1 MSGPTIHI
9 SDGGSF
15 PEISASHDLGR
26 SLDINQND
34 FDLNLLGNQRKI
46 AGSMGRPASPAAEL
60 KAVDDIEFVSLDDT
74 NVTFDVKPSGGG
86 DSIRIMR
93 ETGPSA
99 PIGGGGGGE
108 TFRLGV
114 SSAPTVSNSSPISA
128 TTTTTSA
135 AAPAPAAKSW
145 FSSIPGLSGGATATN
160 GAANAAAAAPA
171 AGGFRSWFNGS
182 GSGGAAEAPAL
193 AQTPAV
199 YLTPEQEAGKK
210 TEGLTIL
217 ERMDRKGISGTK
229 MSMSN
234 TLEEINSE
242 VARRKDS
249 KGLEAS
255 LRFQRS
261 MLTTVTSGMEFLNSR
276 YDPLGL
282 HLDGWSEQV
291 NENIEDYD
299 EIFEELYDKYKDKS
313 KVAPEVR
320 LILSLGLSAG
330 MCHVTNTMFK
340 SRMPGMDDILRNNP
354 NLAREFAQAAAK
366 EAVGPGFAN
375 FMSLG
380 QPGGGGGGGR
390 SGAPPPEMRQ
400 QPMRETAPPMEESEP
415 EGVSS
420 GGFMGMMGNMMPGLG
435 AAMPSIPSAGPP
447 QAQTVR
453 REMRGPTGVDDIL
466 KQLHEGGRRDAEE
479 TNSIGS
485 AYTTETMRRNGLNR
499 RSRKT
504 TATQATG
511 NELTLNV

>member
-86 DSIRIMR
+86 DNIRIMR

-99 PIGGGGGGE
+99 PIGGGGGE

-182 GSGGAAEAPAL
+182 GGAAEAPAL

-199 YLTPEQEAGKK
+199 YLTPEQEAVKK

-380 QPGGGGGGGR
+380 QPGGGGGRGG
-390 SGAPPPEMRQ
+390 GGPPPEMRQ